1 MIDDN
6 NMKILIHDRSYT
18 DYTIYDSTDNV
29 KLSISEITPS
39 KYKMFNEDIFTYND
53 SNKSIEV
60 SHSVVKN
67 AKNLCGVLM
76 LDSNKT
82 FGRTE
87 NKKRLLYKCVPYDK
101 HLPIFLIPY
110 DVKIGFIKKNK
121 NKLILFRFD
130 DWCVS
135 SSHPKGIIT
144 ETIGDVSDIDALYEY
159 HLYSNNLH
167 YSMKEFTNETK
178 KRMKESFIRFPERS
192 EEHECLVCPSLRS
205 GKLEKIKEN
214 SLFIFTIDPHGSVDY
229 DDCISVCKEDDLL
242 CLRVYITNVFLI
254 CDSLFLWDFLTD
266 RVSTVYL
273 PKSRKCML
281 PSVLSENYCSLKEGV
296 ERSVFIV
303 SFYFDEKRNA
313 IKSKT
318 EIKTG
323 MIKVNKNFAYE
334 EPELLND
341 SNYKELLQL
350 TKCQEKDVSNSRDVI
365 KYWMIHTNKV
375 CSEFLLQRKIGI
387 FRTCSIVPSV
397 SILHNLNPMSENAL
411 LGEYVEYNENLIN
424 PYCHFTSP
432 IRRIVDIVNQLLV
445 YTQLFPYSMSKS
457 GELFFQKWM
466 NNIKFINE
474 SMKSVK
480 KVQNQCRILDM
491 YFGDKMISERIINV
505 GVIFNKSFN
514 SEKCLFTY
522 DVYLHDMKVFS
533 KVTTVEN
540 IDNNSEH
547 KFEIFLFEN
556 EEKTKKKLKLA
567 FYVSDKC

>member
-1 MIDDN
+1 MTDN

-18 DYTIYDSTDNV
+18 DYTIYGSTDNV
-29 KLSISEITPS
+29 KLSISEITPA
-39 KYKMFNEDIFTYND
+39 KYRLFNEDIFTYND
-53 SNKSIEV
+53 SKKSIEV

-67 AKNLCGVLM
+67 TKNLCGVLM

-110 DVKIGFIKKNK
+110 DVKIGFIKKNI

-135 SSHPKGIIT
+135 SSHPKGMIS
-144 ETIGDVSDIDALYEY
+144 ETIGDVSDLDALYEY

-167 YSMKEFTNETK
+167 YSMKEFVNES
-178 KRMKESFIRFPERS
+178 KRKMKDSFITTTTTTTQQEWLIKS
-192 EEHECLVCPSLRS
+192 
-205 GKLEKIKEN
+205 KEN

-229 DDCISVCKEDDLL
+229 DDGISISKEEGLF
-242 CLRVYITNVFLI
+242 CVRVYITNVFLI

-281 PSVLSENYCSLKEGV
+281 PSVLSENYCSLKENV

-303 SFYFDEKRNA
+303 SFYFDEKYNA

-323 MIKVNKNFAYE
+323 MIKVSKNFAYE
-334 EPELLND
+334 ESELLND
-341 SNYKELLQL
+341 CNYQELLQF
-350 TKCQEKDVSNSRDVI
+350 TKCQEKDVLNSRDVI
-365 KYWMIHTNKV
+365 KYWMINTNKV

-397 SILHNLNPMSENAL
+397 SIVHNLHPMSENTL
-411 LGEYVEYNENLIN
+411 LGEYVGYNKNLIN

-432 IRRIVDIVNQLLV
+432 IRRIVDIVNQLIV
-445 YTQLFPYSMSKS
+445 YTQLFPYSISKS
-457 GELFFQKWM
+457 AELFFQRWM

-474 SMKSVK
+474 SMKSIR
-480 KVQNQCRILDM
+480 KVENQCRILDM
-491 YFGDKMISERIINV
+491 CFGDKMMSNTRIINL
-505 GVIFNKSFN
+505 GIIFNKNFN
-514 SEKCLFTY
+514 VKKCLFTY

-533 KVTTVEN
+533 KVKTTES

-547 KFEIFLFEN
+547 EFEIFLFEN

-567 FYVSDKC
+567 FHNVL